1 MLQEKVPQEKVPLSK
16 MRAAFNRAAS
26 RVRMPS
32 GDGLFLGIVVALV
45 VCWIWYSARVKE
57 ALDPQSR
64 FQTYIE
70 YRNQMPPPDE
80 LWLVLKGKEEFLV
93 AFGGGSGLAIHSGP
107 PAYVFDQKGRLV
119 DWSLDIGDDSEFNS
133 RWSLS
138 RSATART
145 LSLSGADEW
154 LHRSH

>member
-1 MLQEKVPQEKVPLSK
+1 MLQEKVPLSK

-32 GDGLFLGIVVALV
+32 RDVLQMGIGVALL
-45 VCWIWYSARVKE
+45 VCWIWYSARVSE

-64 FQTYIE
+64 VQTYID
-70 YRNQMPPPDE
+70 YRNQMPPPDR
-80 LWLVLKGKEEFLV
+80 LQLVLKGKEEFLV
-93 AFGGGSGLAIHSGP
+93 AFGGDPGFTLHSGP
-107 PAYVFDQKGRLV
+107 PAYMFDQRGRLV

-133 RWSLS
+133 RWSL
-138 RSATART
+138 RSGRT